1 MDTVNVIVE
10 IPRFSQNKYEYD
22 HDTNTIKLDR
32 HLLVAMGY
40 PAEYGFIP
48 DTLGGD
54 GDPLDALVITE
65 FPTFPGCLIESKIL
79 GMCIMT
85 DENGRDEKLICVP
98 GYDKKW
104 KDANDIGDVPKEIL
118 DRISHFFTVYKDLD
132 EGKWVKVENYAGRE
146 EALKVLEEARENFV
160 P

>member
-22 HDTNTIKLDR
+22 HDAHTIKLDR

-65 FPTFPGCLIESKIL
+65 FPTFPGCLIESKVL
-79 GMCIMT
+79 GMCVMT

-104 KDANDIGDVPKEIL
+104 RDANDIGDVPKEIL

-132 EGKWVKVENYAGRE
+132 EGKWVKVENYVGRE
-146 EALKVLEEARENFV
+146 EALAELAAARERFI